1 MHHKNK
7 LAIILFLLVIS
18 GLVSCRNHSRMFS
31 TENSILVDSIQR
43 QLAYAEKNYIIQRN
57 DYISV
62 LVYTNG
68 GERIIDPNSELNK
81 TQSNIPKTKD
91 DIQKYLVRNN
101 GNVTLPM
108 IGDVHLEGRTLYE
121 ADSILAIK
129 FNGFYESVFV
139 ISKLM
144 NKRVVVLGPAPNA
157 GKVIPLE
164 NENMNLIEVIALYGG
179 IADNGKAHN
188 IRLIRGDLK
197 NPNVSIIDLSTI
209 EGMKRASL
217 DIQPNDIIY
226 IEPVRK
232 LWLESFRDLSP
243 IITLLFTTVTVTL
256 SVITLSRQ
264 K

>member
-7 LAIILFLLVIS
+7 LTIILFLLVIS

-43 QLAYAEKNYIIQRN
+43 QLAFAEKNYIIQRN

-81 TQSNIPKTKD
+81 TQSNTPKTKD

-101 GNVTLPM
+101 GYVSLPM
-108 IGDVHLEGRTLYE
+108 IGDVHLEGHTLYE
-121 ADSILAIK
+121 ADSILAIR
-129 FNGFYESVFV
+129 FSRFYEGVFV
-139 ISKLM
+139 ISRLM
-144 NKRVVVLGPAPNA
+144 NKRVVVLGPSPIG

-164 NENMNLIEVIALYGG
+164 NENMNLVEVIALYGG
-179 IADNGKAHN
+179 ILDNGKAHN

-209 EGMKRASL
+209 DGMKRASL
-217 DIQPNDIIY
+217 DVQPNDIIY

-232 LWLESFRDLSP
+232 LWLESFKDVSP
-243 IITLLFTTVTVTL
+243 ILSLLLSSITILVLL
-256 SVITLSRQ
+256 RNQ